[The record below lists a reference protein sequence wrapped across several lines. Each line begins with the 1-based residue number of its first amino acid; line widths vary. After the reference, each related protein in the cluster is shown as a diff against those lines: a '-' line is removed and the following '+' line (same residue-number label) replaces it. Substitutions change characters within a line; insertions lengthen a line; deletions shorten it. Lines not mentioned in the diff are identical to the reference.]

1 MTLILLCTKRKSN
14 LLFRLFIVLL
24 APNRMTPLKQI
35 TKLTYKRRVHIMKAM
50 IIKEI
55 GTTDVFQRVE
65 KAKPVAKPG
74 HMVVEVKATSVN
86 PIDMMLRS
94 VELPWSTNL
103 PEVLHGDVAGIV
115 VEVGAD
121 VSEFKVGDEV
131 YGMAGGLNGVDGA
144 LAEFMLV
151 DARLM
156 AKKPQTLTMK
166 QAAALPLV
174 AITSYEALVD
184 KMHVQAGDNVLI
196 HGATGGVGHIAIQ
209 LAKVLGANV
218 TATYSPANEALAKT
232 VGADN
237 LVDYTTESVAD
248 YVQAHSNGDGFDKIF
263 DTVAGNNIQN
273 SFEAAKYNG
282 HVATILP
289 IADPLQIA
297 LKSLSFHS
305 VLMLIPL
312 AHGINHASHGRILTE
327 VAALV
332 DAGMITPIIDQS
344 NFSIWEVAKAH
355 DLLASGKA
363 VGKITLTA

>member
-1 MTLILLCTKRKSN
+1 
-14 LLFRLFIVLL
+14 
-24 APNRMTPLKQI
+24 
-35 TKLTYKRRVHIMKAM
+35 MKAM

-55 GTTDVFQRVE
+55 GSTDVFQLSER
-65 KAKPVAKPG
+65 AKPVAKRG

-86 PIDMMLRS
+86 PIDTMLRS
-94 VELPWSTNL
+94 TELPWSQNL

-115 VEVGAD
+115 TEVGAD
-121 VSEFKVGDEV
+121 VTDFNVGDEV
-131 YGMAGGLNGVDGA
+131 YGMAGGVNGVDGA

-156 AKKPQTLTMK
+156 AQKPKTLTMK
-166 QAAALPLV
+166 QASALPLV
-174 AITSYEALVD
+174 AITAYEALVE
-184 KMHVQAGDNVLI
+184 KMNVGPGDNVLI

-218 TATYSPANEALAKT
+218 TSTHAPKNEALAKT

-237 LVDYTTESVAD
+237 LVDYTKESVSD
-248 YVQAHSNGDGFDKIF
+248 YVQAYTNGVGFDKVF
-263 DTVAGNNIQN
+263 DPVAGDNIQK
-273 SFEAAKYNG
+273 SFEAARFNG
-282 HVATILP
+282 HVTTTLP
-289 IADPLQIA
+289 IADPLQVA

-312 AHGINHASHGRILTE
+312 CHDINHTSHGRILNE
-327 VAALV
+327 IAEFV
-332 DAGMITPIIDQS
+332 DAGKITPIIDES

-363 VGKITLTA
+363 VGKITLTV

>member
-1 MTLILLCTKRKSN
+1 
-14 LLFRLFIVLL
+14 
-24 APNRMTPLKQI
+24 
-35 TKLTYKRRVHIMKAM
+35 MKAM

-55 GTTDVFQRVE
+55 GSTDVFQLVE
-65 KAKPVAKPG
+65 KAKPVAKTG
-74 HMVVEVKATSVN
+74 HMVVEVKASSVN
-86 PIDMMLRS
+86 PIDTMLRS
-94 VELPWSTNL
+94 IELPWSANL
-103 PEVLHGDVAGIV
+103 PEILHGDVAGIV
-115 VEVGAD
+115 VEVAED
-121 VSEFKVGDEV
+121 VSNFKIGDEV

-156 AKKPQTLTMK
+156 AMKPKTLTMK

-174 AITSYEALVD
+174 AITAYEALVQ
-184 KMHVQAGDNVLI
+184 KMNVKTGDHVLI

-209 LAKVLGANV
+209 LAKVLGARV
-218 TATYSPANEALAKT
+218 TATYSAANFELAKT

-237 LVDYTTESVAD
+237 LVDYNTESVAD
-248 YVQAHSNGDGFDKIF
+248 YVQAHTGGIGFDKIL
-263 DTVAGNNIQN
+263 DTVAGDNIEK
-273 SFEAAKYNG
+273 SFEAAKFNG

-312 AHGINHASHGRILTE
+312 SHGINHASHGRILTE
-327 VAALV
+327 IAELV
-332 DAGMITPIIDQS
+332 DAGKITPIIDES

-355 DLLASGKA
+355 DHMASGKA
-363 VGKITLTA
+363 VGKITLTV